1 MRRPRAWLV
10 ILIWMMSLP
19 VLASRQGHHLP
30 FYDHCSK
37 LPTDTLLAMG
47 ERYGLD
53 PEYTDSAL
61 VCFSVVANR
70 YYERNLTEPEIEKS
84 IWAMNKL
91 GYLFKYNHFDY
102 EKSYGFLTTALEI
115 SRKHGVKRYLPYIHQ
130 NLAAYYQLEKR
141 NGRDAE
147 NRLKMMDCY
156 KQAFFE
162 ADSLSDYKAMT
173 SIFINLV
180 NFSSAAD
187 SQKYIRPA
195 LARFLRIPQKPQ
207 VEMYRFARALYDG
220 TMCLR
225 HDEPEKALLHFDR
238 MKQCVDTPVKG
249 MAARYR
255 MMAVSKKMQAFFQMG
270 DVEGALAQL
279 DSLLSMAQRCRA
291 RDVIVDTYW
300 VYYQYHKDRRNTD
313 AANRYFQLY
322 LENKD
327 SLLTYDKLTD
337 ITELNFQT
345 QLNRTGEQVRILSYK
360 RRMQGYL
367 LGGVAAFA
375 LAIIAVLVG
384 LAYNYRQLRTKN
396 RQLYEKHAAM
406 IAEMRKTSELQKKFD
421 EQQKTKYSGSKLGG
435 DTLTLLEQRIAQVLE
450 NSEEIYAEDFDIK
463 TLADLTGSNQAY
475 VSQVINTK
483 YGKSFSSLLSEYR
496 VNEASHRLA
505 DLEHYGDY
513 TIEAIAQSVGF
524 KSRTSF
530 VALFKKLT
538 GLTPSAYQKM
548 ARQG

>member
-1 MRRPRAWLV
+1 MVA
-10 ILIWMMSLP
+10 
-19 VLASRQGHHLP
+19 
-30 FYDHCSK
+30 CSK
-37 LPTDTLLAMG
+37 DDDTVYSNHCYISGVTLGAVRRQLHTTTWNG
-47 ERYGLD
+47 NDSVY
-53 PEYTDSAL
+53 YTT
-61 VCFSVVANR
+61 FSGSNFPMTVDQ
-70 YYERNLTEPEIEKS
+70 RNL
-84 IWAMNKL
+84 
-91 GYLFKYNHFDY
+91 
-102 EKSYGFLTTALEI
+102 
-115 SRKHGVKRYLPYIHQ
+115 
-130 NLAAYYQLEKR
+130 
-141 NGRDAE
+141 
-147 NRLKMMDCY
+147 
-156 KQAFFE
+156 
-162 ADSLSDYKAMT
+162 
-173 SIFINLV
+173 LV
-180 NFSSAAD
+180 
-187 SQKYIRPA
+187 
-195 LARFLRIPQKPQ
+195 
-207 VEMYRFARALYDG
+207 
-220 TMCLR
+220 
-225 HDEPEKALLHFDR
+225 
-238 MKQCVDTPVKG
+238 
-249 MAARYR
+249 
-255 MMAVSKKMQAFFQMG
+255 
-270 DVEGALAQL
+270 
-279 DSLLSMAQRCRA
+279 
-291 RDVIVDTYW
+291 
-300 VYYQYHKDRRNTD
+300 
-313 AANRYFQLY
+313 
-322 LENKD
+322 ENKD
-327 SLLTYDKLTD
+327 SLLTYDKLND

-406 IAEMRKTSELQKKFD
+406 IAEMRKTSELQKKYD

-435 DTLTLLEQRIAQVLE
+435 DTLTLLEHRIAQVLE

-496 VNEASHRLA
+496 VNEASRRLA

>member
-1 MRRPRAWLV
+1 MRRTRAWLV

-37 LPTDTLLAMG
+37 LLTDTLLAMG

-130 NLAAYYQLEKR
+130 NLAAYYQTEKR
-141 NGRDAE
+141 NVHEAE
-147 NRLKMMDCY
+147 NQLKMMDCY
-156 KQAFFE
+156 EQAFFE

-207 VEMYRFARALYDG
+207 VEMYRFAKALYDG
-220 TMCLR
+220 TLCLR
-225 HDEPEKALLHFDR
+225 HDEPEKALLYFDR

-345 QLNRTGEQVRILSYK
+345 QLNRAGEQVRILSYK

-396 RQLYEKHAAM
+396 RQLYEKHTAM
-406 IAEMRKTSELQKKFD
+406 IAEMRKTSELQKKYD
-421 EQQKTKYSGSKLGG
+421 EQQKTKYSGSK
-435 DTLTLLEQRIAQVLE
+435 
-450 NSEEIYAEDFDIK
+450 
-463 TLADLTGSNQAY
+463 
-475 VSQVINTK
+475 
-483 YGKSFSSLLSEYR
+483 
-496 VNEASHRLA
+496 
-505 DLEHYGDY
+505 
-513 TIEAIAQSVGF
+513 
-524 KSRTSF
+524 
-530 VALFKKLT
+530 
-538 GLTPSAYQKM
+538 
-548 ARQG
+548 

>member
-1 MRRPRAWLV
+1 
-10 ILIWMMSLP
+10 
-19 VLASRQGHHLP
+19 
-30 FYDHCSK
+30 
-37 LPTDTLLAMG
+37 MG

-141 NGRDAE
+141 NGHDAE

-162 ADSLSDYKAMT
+162 ADSLCDYKAMT

-180 NFSSAAD
+180 NFASEAD
-187 SQKYIRPA
+187 LQKYILPA
-195 LARFLRIPQKPQ
+195 QTRFLRIPQEPQ
-207 VEMYRFARALYDG
+207 VEMYRFAKALYDG
-220 TMCLR
+220 TLCLR
-225 HDEPEKALLHFDR
+225 HDEPEKALLYFDR

-255 MMAVSKKMQAFFQMG
+255 MMAVSKKMQVFFQMG

-279 DSLLSMAQRCRA
+279 DTLLSMAQLYRA

-300 VYYQYHKDRRNTD
+300 VYYQYHKDRRNAD

-345 QLNRTGEQVRILSYK
+345 QLNRAGEQVRILSYK

-396 RQLYEKHAAM
+396 RQLYEKHTAM
-406 IAEMRKTSELQKKFD
+406 IAEMRKTSELQKKYD

-450 NSEEIYAEDFDIK
+450 NSDEIYAEDFDIK

-483 YGKSFSSLLSEYR
+483 YGKSFSSLLGEYR
-496 VNEASHRLA
+496 VNEASRRLA